1 MNQPPTVDTAEA
13 YRQFS
18 TPTPDG
24 ATTSE
29 ERLLAGVA
37 HLGLF
42 GGMWLVAP
50 LAIYFL
56 KGKQSRFV
64 GFHAVQACLWN
75 VVAVPL
81 SMMGMFFAFG
91 GAFFGALFVDGHS
104 SASAAR
110 VVVPLIVL
118 AGLLGSGF
126 LWIVVTIVA
135 GVKALKG
142 EAWSIP
148 LIGRLARSVVD
159 AK

>member
-1 MNQPPTVDTAEA
+1 MNQPPTAEA
-13 YRQFS
+13 YRHIA
-18 TPTPDG
+18 TPDAIDG
-24 ATTSE
+24 PTTSE
-29 ERLLAGVA
+29 ERLLAGIA

-81 SMMGMFFAFG
+81 SIMGMFFAFG
-91 GAFFGALFVDGHS
+91 GMFFGALFVDGHS
-104 SASAAR
+104 PTSAAR
-110 VVVPLIVL
+110 FVL
-118 AGLLGSGF
+118 PMLFVAALLGSSLF
-126 LWIVVTIVA
+126 WLVVTIVA

-142 EAWSIP
+142 QAWSIP
-148 LIGRLARSVVD
+148 IIGRLARSVVD